1 MGTAVCSV
9 EVKHLTRDRISIR
22 GSRIWRIIN
31 RKLNEF
37 YLRDLEDTIEQT
49 IGDKP
54 KTNNF
59 YAKDIVQQ
67 NSVSI

>member
-1 MGTAVCSV
+1 MGAAVCTV
-9 EVKHLTRDRISIR
+9 EVIFFS
-22 GSRIWRIIN
+22 SRENSKIPEN
-31 RKLNEF
+31 LVQLYF
-37 YLRDLEDTIEQT
+37 RDLEDTIEQT

-67 NSVSI
+67 NSVSSF

>member
-9 EVKHLTRDRISIR
+9 EVKHLTRERISMR
-22 GSRIWRIIN
+22 GSRIRRIN

>member
-1 MGTAVCSV
+1 MGAAVCPV
-9 EVKHLTRDRISIR
+9 EVKFF
-22 GSRIWRIIN
+22 GSKKIPEN
-31 RKLNEF
+31 LNLF
-37 YLRDLEDTIEQT
+37 YFRDLEDTIEQT

-67 NSVSI
+67 NSVSSFWKTN